1 MLADPP
7 PNPHCNSGLKESLY
21 AWSLC
26 TSASGAKEHRV
37 VVYLKPAG
45 SSGGPTTS
53 KTGPWAKVGNLS
65 EVWGPK
71 KSYQIHSVGWQ
82 KR

>member
-1 MLADPP
+1 M
-7 PNPHCNSGLKESLY
+7 
-21 AWSLC
+21 
-26 TSASGAKEHRV
+26 
-37 VVYLKPAG
+37 VYLKPAG